1 MENPVI
7 ERINFLIKD
16 SALSKSAFATRVGI
30 SATAIDNI
38 LSGRNNPQLRTVK
51 DISNTFGV
59 NYDWLLSGQGEPYIN
74 GKIIVPA
81 KGTKTNVAED
91 GQLIQALREQIKF
104 LQEDLNVWRETARNL
119 SAHLGKFNGPDS
131 PAFVGVFPIDV
142 SGLRVA

>member
-30 SATAIDNI
+30 SATAIENI

-59 NYDWLLSGQGEPYIN
+59 NYNWLLSGQGEPYIN
-74 GKIIVPA
+74 GKIFVPEKGA
-81 KGTKTNVAED
+81 KTSITED
-91 GQLIQALREQIKF
+91 SQLIQTLREQIKF
-104 LQEDLNVWRETARNL
+104 LQEDLNIWRETARNL
-119 SAHLGKFNGPDS
+119 SAHLGKDNGPES
-131 PAFVGVFPIDV
+131 PAFILKKMEV
-142 SGLRVA
+142 SGLRA